1 MHLHARYV
9 HLVLFFYQPHYPNV
23 IVSSL
28 LSFCF
33 GVLLHSISYCISLPR
48 FFCMTV
54 MFNIIEFLLVHIA
67 GPEELPICKTE
78 SGPRPRRTRFNYR
91 SSESGE
97 DIRHDGS

>member
-1 MHLHARYV
+1 
-9 HLVLFFYQPHYPNV
+9 
-23 IVSSL
+23 
-28 LSFCF
+28 
-33 GVLLHSISYCISLPR
+33 
-48 FFCMTV
+48 MTV

-97 DIRHDGS
+97 DIRHDVVAKDANLKMPFEPSRDGAEELDRHDNWPYLALT